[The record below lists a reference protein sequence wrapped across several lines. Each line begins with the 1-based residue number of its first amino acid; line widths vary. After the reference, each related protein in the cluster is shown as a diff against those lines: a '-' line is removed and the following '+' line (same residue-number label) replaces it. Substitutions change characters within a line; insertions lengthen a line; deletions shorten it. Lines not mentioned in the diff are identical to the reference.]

1 MDIATIV
8 GILAGIGLILA
19 AIMMGS
25 GLGAFIDIPSV
36 LVTVG
41 GSVAAMFIAYPL
53 DRVIGSIQIAMKAFF
68 SPKQTPEETI
78 ERIVG
83 LAVKARK
90 ESIIA
95 LEKEVIEEPFL
106 AKGIQLVVDGTAP
119 SLVRSILKTEIGF
132 MKQRHTTGQ
141 KFYKTLGA
149 MGPAFG
155 MIGTLIGLVQ
165 MLQSLDDPSSIGPA
179 MAVAL
184 LTTFYG
190 ALLANLIAIP
200 IAEKLGGKSAEE
212 VLMME
217 VIIEGV
223 LSILEGDNPMIV
235 RSKLEAFLS
244 PKLRQKP
251 DDKE

>member
-1 MDIATIV
+1 MDIATII
-8 GILAGIGLILA
+8 GIVSGIALLLG

-25 GLGAFIDIPSV
+25 GLGTFIDIPSV
-36 LVTVG
+36 LVTIG

-53 DRVIGSIQIAMKAFF
+53 DRVIGSIQIATKAFF
-68 SPKQTPEETI
+68 SSKHSPEETI

-95 LEKEVIEEPFL
+95 LEREEINEPFL

-119 SLVRSILKTEIGF
+119 ALVRSILKTEIGF

-141 KFYKTLGA
+141 RFFKTLGA

-165 MLQSLDDPSSIGPA
+165 MLQNLNDPASIGPA
-179 MAVAL
+179 MAIAL

-200 IAEKLGGKSAEE
+200 IAEKLAGRSAEE

-223 LSILEGDNPMIV
+223 LAILEGDNPMIV

-244 PKLRQKP
+244 PKLRQQPEEQK
-251 DDKE
+251 

>member
-1 MDIATIV
+1 MDIGTII
-8 GILAGIGLILA
+8 GIVAGIGLILA
-19 AIMMGS
+19 SIMLGS

-36 LVTVG
+36 LVVLG
-41 GSVAAMFIAYPL
+41 GATAGMLIAFPL
-53 DRVIGSIQIAMKAFF
+53 GQVIGSIKIAMKAFL
-68 SPKQTPEETI
+68 SPKQSPEEVI
-78 ERIVG
+78 EKVVD

-95 LEKEVIEEPFL
+95 LEKEEIDEPFL
-106 AKGIQLVVDGTAP
+106 AKGIRLVVDGTAP
-119 SLVRSILKTEIGF
+119 NLVQAILKTEIGF
-132 MKQRHTTGQ
+132 MKQRHQSGQ
-141 KFYKTLGA
+141 KVFKTLGS

-165 MLQSLDDPSSIGPA
+165 MLQNLSDPSAIGPS

-190 ALLANLIAIP
+190 SVLANLIAIP
-200 IAEKLGGKSAEE
+200 IAEKLGGKSADE

-217 VIIEGV
+217 VIIQGV
-223 LSILEGDNPMIV
+223 LSILEGDNPIIV

-244 PKLRQKP
+244 PNLRQP
-251 DDKE
+251 AQKEA